1 MIKRIA
7 ILFALTGAAYGFSV
21 LALKY
26 LAAQAE
32 VNQVAK
38 IAELDSL
45 IQFLIGLIGFGMQ
58 TEAIRNISFS
68 SDWRKDLVE
77 AQTARETMAVLLLSL
92 TLVGVLK
99 EYYFYFAMAP
109 LLAAS
114 ADYALYARGLA
125 TLGAFTAFLRVV
137 FPLGVTLIAAV
148 YFSGHVF
155 LVYALATALVYLVS
169 NWLIYFWLGEPFQYR
184 ISLKSLQLYLKTVP
198 IGIVNIAFYF
208 FGLGILMLAQPFFT
222 PDQFVVSFVALKFY
236 LIFKGGI
243 RVIHQGFV
251 SRMNEEMVCMT
262 IDKIAIMLGV
272 IFFGT
277 LAIFPKTV
285 IPLAFGSRFSNDQML
300 FAGIGL
306 AAVIFSVFS
315 SGTTKALLDRK
326 EIQVMKAI
334 LISVLF
340 SSLLFLAIFFFVTKS
355 TDALITALLGGELFF
370 SISLAAKF
378 FSGQQVKQRVFFLIV
393 VFLSLVLPMSLKLLW
408 GDSLAVYVTS
418 FMLLGV
424 ALLVFNRK
432 NLVLPNIVNE

>member
-77 AQTARETMAVLLLSL
+77 AQAARETMAVLLLSL

-137 FPLGVTLIAAV
+137 FPLGVSLIAAV

-169 NWLIYFWLGEPFQYR
+169 NGLIYFWLGVPFQYR

-198 IGIVNIAFYF
+198 IGIINIAFYF

-243 RVIHQGFV
+243 RVIQQGFV
-251 SRMNEEMVCMT
+251 NRMNEEAVCIR
-262 IDKIAIMLGV
+262 IDKIAMMLAV
-272 IFFGT
+272 MFFGT
-277 LAIFPKTV
+277 LAIFPRTI
-285 IPLAFGSRFSNDQML
+285 IPLVFGSQFLDHQLL
-300 FAGIGL
+300 FAGLGL
-306 AAVIFSVFS
+306 AAVVFSVFS
-315 SGTTKALLDRK
+315 SGNTRVLLERKDVALMKLAVIAVAISVTAFLILFQFIKEPEVVVAALL
-326 EIQVMKAI
+326 
-334 LISVLF
+334 F
-340 SSLLFLAIFFFVTKS
+340 
-355 TDALITALLGGELFF
+355 GELFF
-370 SISLAAKF
+370 SITLAANF
-378 FSGQQVKQRVFFLIV
+378 FSGEQITQRMLFLIV
-393 VFLSLVLPMSLKLLW
+393 VSLSLLLPISLQLLW
-408 GDSLAVYVTS
+408 GDVLTVYLAS
-418 FMLLGV
+418 FTVLAAVLFI
-424 ALLVFNRK
+424 FNRK
-432 NLVLPNIVNE
+432 NLVLPNPVSE

>member
-1 MIKRIA
+1 VIKRIA

-38 IAELDSL
+38 IAELDAL

-68 SDWRKDLVE
+68 LDWRKDLVE
-77 AQTARETMAVLLLSL
+77 AQAARETMAVLLLSL

-169 NWLIYFWLGEPFQYR
+169 NGLIYFWLGVPFQYR

-198 IGIVNIAFYF
+198 IGIINIAFYF

-243 RVIHQGFV
+243 RVIQQGFV
-251 SRMNEEMVCMT
+251 NRMNEEAVCIR
-262 IDKIAIMLGV
+262 IDKIAMMLAV
-272 IFFGT
+272 MFFGT
-277 LAIFPKTV
+277 LAIFPRTI
-285 IPLAFGSRFSNDQML
+285 IPLVFGYQFLDHQLL
-300 FAGIGL
+300 FAGLGL
-306 AAVIFSVFS
+306 AAVVFSVFS
-315 SGTTKALLDRK
+315 SGNTRVLLERKDVALMKLAVIAVAISATAFLILFQFIKEPEVVVVALL
-326 EIQVMKAI
+326 I
-334 LISVLF
+334 
-340 SSLLFLAIFFFVTKS
+340 
-355 TDALITALLGGELFF
+355 GELFF
-370 SISLAAKF
+370 SITLAANF
-378 FSGQQVKQRVFFLIV
+378 FSGEQITQRMLFLIV
-393 VFLSLVLPMSLKLLW
+393 VSLSLLLPISLQLLW
-408 GDSLAVYVTS
+408 GDVLTVYLAS
-418 FMLLGV
+418 FMVLGAV
-424 ALLVFNRK
+424 LFIFNRK
-432 NLVLPNIVNE
+432 NLVLPNPVRD

>member
-45 IQFLIGLIGFGMQ
+45 IQFLIGFIGFGMQ

-77 AQTARETMAVLLLSL
+77 AQAARETMAVLLLSL

-99 EYYFYFAMAP
+99 EYYFYFAMTP

-137 FPLGVTLIAAV
+137 FPLGVSLIAAV

-169 NWLIYFWLGEPFQYR
+169 NGLIYFWLGVPFQYR

-198 IGIVNIAFYF
+198 IGIINIAFYF

-251 SRMNEEMVCMT
+251 SRMSEEMVCMT
-262 IDKIAIMLGV
+262 IDKIAIILGV
-272 IFFGT
+272 VFFGT

-285 IPLAFGSRFSNDQML
+285 IPLAFGNRFSNDQML

-355 TDALITALLGGELFF
+355 TNALITALLGGELFF

-378 FSGQQVKQRVFFLIV
+378 FSGEQAKQRVFFLIV